1 MEFNGQKIKFIE
13 TTQVK
18 EGVVCD
24 VYEFENDTRK
34 DLGIVK
40 VSKGYKTPLQ
50 KVLKGDKV
58 IEIFREG
65 VGKLT
70 VIGTDKK
77 DRVYR
82 FPGQQSEVEVEV
94 GELMQWEAL
103 ENLTFAEVCYP
114 PYKEGRFLNI
124 DK

>member
-1 MEFNGQKIKFIE
+1 M
-13 TTQVK
+13 
-18 EGVVCD
+18 
-24 VYEFENDTRK
+24 
-34 DLGIVK
+34 
-40 VSKGYKTPLQ
+40 
-50 KVLKGDKV
+50 

>member
-1 MEFNGQKIKFIE
+1 MTSMEFNGQKIKFIE

-103 ENLTFAEVCYP
+103 ENLTFAEA
-114 PYKEGRFLNI
+114 
-124 DK
+124 